1 MAQDAHPQASDL
13 KVFSVNGVKEV
24 VSRLADAF
32 HAETGEHVRF
42 TFGTIGALQDKI
54 RTGDMPDVLIAMS
67 SAITKAVEQGLI
79 ANGQGIEVG
88 RTGLGAVVKEG
99 MPAPDISTRQKFRDS
114 ILSAT
119 SLAYTDPRTGA
130 ASGVAVAEILEQL
143 GIADRVKDKTVL
155 VGGGPVGEVVAQG
168 RAEIGIQQ
176 MTELL
181 PVKGVTFLAAF
192 PPELQRVTVYQAAPL
207 RRAERPRTAA
217 NFVGCLISP
226 KIKQRFTEAGFGR
239 Y

>member
-1 MAQDAHPQASDL
+1 MAQEAHAEASVL
-13 KVFSVNGVKEV
+13 NVFSVNGVKEV
-24 VSRLADAF
+24 VSRLADLF

-42 TFGTIGALQDKI
+42 TFGTIGALQEKI
-54 RTGDMPDVLIAMS
+54 RTGDIPDVLIAMS
-67 SAITKAVEQGLI
+67 SAIAQAVEQGLI
-79 ANGQGIEVG
+79 AKGQGIEVG
-88 RTGLGAVVKEG
+88 RTGLGAVVKQG
-99 MPAPDISTRQKFRDS
+99 MSVPDISTPQRFRDS

-119 SLAYTDPRTGA
+119 SLAYTDPQTGA
-130 ASGVAVAEILEQL
+130 ASGVAVADILEQL

-155 VGGGPVGEVVAQG
+155 VGGGPVGEIVAQG

-181 PVKGVTFLAAF
+181 PVKGVTFLSAF

-207 RRAERPRTAA
+207 RGAKRPQTAA
-217 NFVGCLISP
+217 NFVTFLISP
-226 KIKQRFTEAGFGR
+226 NIKQRFAEAGFGR